1 MATELHVTRRWNIP
15 YLDEREKICDLQP
28 GPDGCGRIS
37 CSWNAGIHI
46 CQKNI
51 TQAVPFMCYEAAEW
65 ARAIVNKC
73 GNNDLVVG
81 AAYDAEENFS
91 VEVFFSKC

>member
-1 MATELHVTRRWNIP
+1 VTNRWNIP
-15 YLDEREKICDLQP
+15 YLNEPDKICDLRP
-28 GPDGCGRIS
+28 GPNGCGRIS

-51 TQAVPFMCYEAAEW
+51 TMAVPFMCYEAAHW
-65 ARAIVNKC
+65 AQAIVNKC
-73 GNNDLVVG
+73 GSSDLVAG

-91 VEVFFSKC
+91 VEIFHSEC